1 MKRRAVLF
9 GLIAIAGGS
18 VPFPVEAAPPPLKV
32 IHQAPRKPGP
42 GKPPLLV
49 LLHGHG
55 VDEHDL
61 LPMVARLD
69 PRLAIA
75 SPQAPFRIRDGSYT
89 WLDGN
94 TEADL
99 DNAQRAVLECID
111 QSVTATDADAGR
123 VYVAGFSQGAM
134 LALAIA
140 LTQPQKIAGAA
151 VLSGRLAAVI
161 RDRHAPLDL
170 LRGFPILVTHGTED
184 RQIPI
189 RSARDIREALK
200 LLPVNLEYHEF
211 DIGHSISDQTVS
223 VLDMWLRRQL
233 ARK

>member
-1 MKRRAVLF
+1 MKPRAILF
-9 GLIAIAGGS
+9 GLIAVAA
-18 VPFPVEAAPPPLKV
+18 VNTQPRVEAAPEPLTV
-32 IHQAPRKPGP
+32 IHRAPRKPGP

-49 LLHGHG
+49 LLHGFG
-55 VDEHDL
+55 ADEKDL

-75 SPQAPFRIRDGSYT
+75 SPRAPIRIREGSYS
-89 WLDGN
+89 WMNGN

-99 DNAQRAVLECID
+99 DEARRTVLECIE
-111 QSVTATDADAGR
+111 QIVAAGHADAGR

-134 LALAIA
+134 LALALA
-140 LTQPQKIAGAA
+140 LTEPQKIAGAA
-151 VLSGRLAAVI
+151 VMSGRLAAAI
-161 RDRHAPLDL
+161 RERHAPPDL

-189 RSARDIREALK
+189 RSARDIRQALAP
-200 LLPVNLEYHEF
+200 LSINLEYHEF
-211 DIGHSISDQTVS
+211 DIGHAISDDAVR
-223 VLDMWLRRQL
+223 VLDLWLRRQL